1 MWIRLEH
8 VFLTSHLAIGNS
20 HLHVSEN
27 LRLVSKMA
35 SIPWKH
41 GGWRFGWTKAWVDRV
56 FPTELMIRFQAC
68 KQDVKLSP
76 APKKQ
81 ITSTSSSTS
90 GNVDILQSTQLP
102 ARITK
107 PLSIKDRSIPKRDT
121 FDLFDITVDRIQ
133 FVGEFLLWYNS
144 ATEIDEQIFKWKKI
158 PWNLTNKTKMVK
170 KRET

>member
-1 MWIRLEH
+1 MWVKTWGLFPRWHQFLGNMVAEDLAEPRL
-8 VFLTSHLAIGNS
+8 
-20 HLHVSEN
+20 
-27 LRLVSKMA
+27 
-35 SIPWKH
+35 
-41 GGWRFGWTKAWVDRV
+41 GWTWI

-90 GNVDILQSTQLP
+90 GHVDILQSTQLP

-144 ATEIDEQIFKWKKI
+144 ETEIDEQIFKWKKI